1 MADTDMSGAGVE
13 EVTAHICVVGA
24 IRGVPRTVGDAPGVT
39 TEGEHVPM
47 YVEHSDAWHSIQ
59 RLLDD
64 VLPEH
69 PSTRELLDDALWEL
83 VSEVEKLAVKQHGQ
97 QIIDVVFGD
106 RFQLIRDCEETD
118 DQWTRDL
125 PDREDEW
132 RI

>member
-1 MADTDMSGAGVE
+1 M
-13 EVTAHICVVGA
+13 
-24 IRGVPRTVGDAPGVT
+24 
-39 TEGEHVPM
+39 PM

-97 QIIDVVFGD
+97 QIIAAVFGD

-118 DQWTRDL
+118 DQWTDDNCPR
-125 PDREDEW
+125 DREDEW